1 MARKT
6 ACVEKFIFY
15 ENYLDAFHFLQE
27 NINQFLSF
35 VLHTEEQEPK
45 TVNKTH
51 FRLCC
56 K

>member
-6 ACVEKFIFY
+6 ACVY
-15 ENYLDAFHFLQE
+15 ENYLDVFQE

-51 FRLCC
+51 FITVMLQIGM